1 MNNDTNKE
9 EMKMGN
15 IILIALYLIFS
26 VSGVVLFKLGTD
38 KGFVVSVSTGVF
50 NLKISLVSILG
61 LICYMCSFLMY
72 MFLIAKFDMSYI
84 VPVTTAI
91 VQVAT
96 FILAIVIFKESIT
109 VTKVIAIV
117 FIVLGIAIMNIK

>member
-1 MNNDTNKE
+1 
-9 EMKMGN
+9 MGN

-50 NLKISLVSILG
+50 NLKISLISILG
-61 LICYMCSFLMY
+61 LICYVCSFLMY

-96 FILAIVIFKESIT
+96 FILAIVIFKESLTI
-109 VTKVIAIV
+109 TKVIAIAL
-117 FIVLGIAIMNIK
+117 IVLGVGIMNIK

>member
-50 NLKISLVSILG
+50 NLKISLISILG
-61 LICYMCSFLMY
+61 LICYVCSFLMY

-96 FILAIVIFKESIT
+96 FILAIVIFKESLTI
-109 VTKVIAIV
+109 TKVIAIAL
-117 FIVLGIAIMNIK
+117 IVLGVGIMNIK